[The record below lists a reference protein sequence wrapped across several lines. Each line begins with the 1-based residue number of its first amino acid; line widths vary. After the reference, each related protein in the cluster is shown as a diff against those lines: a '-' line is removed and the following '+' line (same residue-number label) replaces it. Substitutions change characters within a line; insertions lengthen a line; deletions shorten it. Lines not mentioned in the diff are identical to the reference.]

1 MMRGPQHTR
10 QQRHQLLHGAGEI
23 LQTISGKTG
32 AGKGPVVVTSRD
44 PGRSRLVR
52 RILRAGASLAALLAL
67 VACDSN
73 VMGGEGSDGGTN
85 TTTDAAASQPDAA
98 TIQPDAA
105 QTDLDAS
112 PDATPASATYVPV
125 GPYRRFD
132 TRNGTIMAANSSRCW
147 QIGGSGD
154 GVPATATAVAVNLTV
169 VNPSAQGYVTLYP
182 HDTSD
187 PTVPSTSTL
196 NHAAGQT
203 LGNGAIVALGDN
215 AEVCAYTLEQT
226 HLILDVNGYFPEPA
240 GFTPVGPYRRIDTR
254 NTTELAAGA
263 TRCWQIGGTG
273 DGVPTSAKA
282 VAINLSAIQP
292 SAVGHLIAYP
302 YDASTPGPPGI
313 SSLNYAAG
321 TVVANG
327 GIVELGDDSS
337 LCVYSL
343 SQTNVVIDVSGYLD
357 GGADYTPMAPFRRVD
372 TRSGGIPL
380 AGSTRCYQVSG
391 RDGIPASAKAI
402 AINLTTVGASGDGF
416 LRARPAGRSGIS
428 TSTLNFAADDV
439 RANNAIVE
447 PGAFGR
453 ICIYTK
459 TNAHYILDVA
469 GYWPGN
475 VDPDP
480 ISHPHTF
487 TPTNTTQFIDAL
499 EKSCCG
505 DTLDIAPDKT
515 IDITGNRE
523 LYVPGDV
530 TIQGGRGTGV
540 PGALIRN
547 LDNTQLPNYKTWNQ
561 LRTNGDNVVIRD
573 IRIQGP
579 DGTVG
584 GVLDSMSH
592 GVYLRHD
599 NCQVLNSELYHWP
612 AAGVSTSGTT
622 DALIQDCHIHDNIRA
637 GRGYG
642 VVVGSTVTPTIID
655 NNVFRRNRHSIAGSG
670 YGSYIVRHNLF
681 QDSPSDGI
689 HTVVDMHGT
698 NEHEFDNSPDFQ
710 AGIDIHIHHNDF
722 EYDST
727 TMALIG
733 IRGIPVNTA
742 IIEDN
747 CVARTDSLWVVQ
759 SIMIAYSSAQSGMS
773 CYEKSGHW
781 LCSNPIYSAFDNI
794 IVRNNLMGTA
804 TGCR

>member
-1 MMRGPQHTR
+1 MSPT
-10 QQRHQLLHGAGEI
+10 
-23 LQTISGKTG
+23 
-32 AGKGPVVVTSRD
+32 VVTPRD
-44 PGRSRLVR
+44 PGATRLVR
-52 RILRAGASLAALLAL
+52 RILSAGASLAALLAL
-67 VACDSN
+67 AACGSGIT
-73 VMGGEGSDGGTN
+73 GGEGSDGGA
-85 TTTDAAASQPDAA
+85 TTDASQ
-98 TIQPDAA
+98 IQPDAA
-105 QTDLDAS
+105 QIQPDAASPGLDAA
-112 PDATPASATYVPV
+112 PDAAVPNTTYVPV

-132 TRNGTIMAANSSRCW
+132 TRNGSIMAASSTRCW
-147 QIGGSGD
+147 QLGGIGD
-154 GVPATATAVAVNLTV
+154 GVPANATAVSVNLTV
-169 VNPSAQGYVTLYP
+169 VNPSAAGHVTLYP
-182 HDTSD
+182 NDASD
-187 PTVPSTSTL
+187 PTVPATSTL

-203 LGNGAIVALGDN
+203 LGNGAIVALGDS
-215 AEVCAYTLEQT
+215 AELCAHTLAQT
-226 HLILDVNGYFPEPA
+226 HLILDVNGTFPEPA
-240 GFTPVGPYRRIDTR
+240 GFTPVGPYRRVDTR
-254 NTTELAAGA
+254 NTSELAADS

-273 DGVPTSAKA
+273 DGVPTTAKA
-282 VAINLSAIQP
+282 VAINLVAIQP
-292 SAVGHLIAYP
+292 SAAGYLIAYP
-302 YDASTPGPPGI
+302 YNASAPAPPDT

-327 GIVELGDDSS
+327 GIVELGDDSKV
-337 LCVYSL
+337 CVYSL
-343 SQTNVVIDVSGYLD
+343 AQTNVVIDVSGYLD
-357 GGADYTPMAPFRRVD
+357 AGADYTPMAPYRRVD

-402 AINLTTVGASGDGF
+402 AINLTSVGASGNGF

-428 TSTLNFAADDV
+428 TSTLNYAAGDV

-453 ICIYTK
+453 VCVYTT

-480 ISHPHTF
+480 NTHPHTF
-487 TPTNTTQFIDAL
+487 TPTNGTQFINAL

-505 DTLDIAPDKT
+505 DTLDIAPDKV

-523 LYVPGDV
+523 LYVSGDV
-530 TIQGGRGTGV
+530 TIQGGRGPGV

-547 LDNTQLPNYKTWNQ
+547 LDNSGLPNYATWNQ
-561 LRTNGDNVVIRD
+561 LRTNGHNVIIRD

-579 DGTVG
+579 DGTTG
-584 GVLDSMSH
+584 GAIDSMSH

-599 NCQVLNSELYHWP
+599 NCKVLNSELYHWP
-612 AAGVSTSGTT
+612 AAGVSTSNNTT
-622 DALIQDCHIHDNIRA
+622 DALIQGCYIHDNIRT

-642 VVVGSTVTPTIID
+642 VVVGSTTTPTIIE
-655 NNVFRRNRHSIAGSG
+655 NNVFRRNRHSVAGSG
-670 YGSYIVRHNLF
+670 YGSYTVRHNLF
-681 QDSPSDGI
+681 EDSPSDGI

-722 EYDST
+722 AYDST
-727 TMALIG
+727 IMALIG
-733 IRGIPVNTA
+733 IRGIPANTA

-759 SIMIAYSSAQSGMS
+759 SIMISYASPQAGMS

-781 LCSNPIYSAFDNI
+781 LCSYPKYSAFDNI
-794 IVRNNLMGTA
+794 IVRDNLMGTA